1 MGDNQMKF
9 LTNAEKLKL
18 TRKYLKM
25 KQVDLVDKNLTR
37 GLISMIEIGKREISN
52 DVALKVVEK
61 FKQRA
66 KALNFELKIDNGFLL
81 RSPSEDAEFYCL
93 EKLEEINQDTDIEK
107 IIEIANKFN
116 LLNVKAIAYGRL
128 GEYYFN
134 KTLYEKAFINYNN
147 SIDIFKKIIDK
158 NRIKTS

>member
-1 MGDNQMKF
+1 MRF
-9 LTNAEKLKL
+9 LTNAEKLKV

-25 KQVDLVDKNLTR
+25 KQVDLVDENLTR

-81 RSPSEDAEFYCL
+81 RSPNEDAEFYCL
-93 EKLEEINQDTDIEK
+93 EKLKEINQDTDIEE
-107 IIEIANKFN
+107 IIEIANKYN
-116 LLNVKAIAYGRL
+116 LLIVNAIAYSRL

-134 KTLYEKAFINYNN
+134 KKLYDKAFINYNN
-147 SIDIFKKIIDK
+147 SIEIFKNIIDK
-158 NRIKTS
+158 NRIKTI